1 MEPPTIS
8 SSSIPVSRHLS
19 PLITFMVAVAAN
31 GVIGR
36 DNQLP
41 WRLPGDLQRLKR
53 LTMGKAIIM
62 GRKTH
67 ESIGRPL
74 PGRLNI
80 ILTRQMDYRAEGCV
94 VVHTVDEAIAAAL
107 QYAPSQEIIIFGG
120 ADIYRL
126 FLPQVSR
133 LYLTVLA
140 DPFPGDT
147 YFPSLEWSE
156 WHCISQEY
164 FPADEQNPHAYTFTV
179 WERVG
184 EGARS

>member
-1 MEPPTIS
+1 
-8 SSSIPVSRHLS
+8 
-19 PLITFMVAVAAN
+19 MVAMAAN

-74 PGRLNI
+74 PGRLNV
-80 ILTRQMDYRAEGCV
+80 ILTRQADYQAEGCV
-94 VVHTVDEAIAAAL
+94 VVHTVEEAIAAAA
-107 QYAPSQEIIIFGG
+107 QYAPDQEIIIFGG

-126 FLPQVSR
+126 FLPLAGR
-133 LYLTVLA
+133 LYLTQLA
-140 DPFPGDT
+140 EPFPGDT
-147 YFPSLEWSE
+147 HFPPLDWSV
-156 WHCISQEY
+156 WQPISQEY
-164 FPADEQNPHAYTFTV
+164 FPADEHNPHAYTFTV

-184 EGARS
+184 EGATR